1 MRIYQPQHTP
11 LHTVSSTPTAQ
22 RFKSKLSTTH
32 KSYKARLSNTE
43 GTPPTD
49 YSRSYRSP
57 LLSPGW
63 QSDEEE
69 EEEDSDSIEGVG
81 CINDK
86 KEGRDDVSEL
96 PEWGTLQYSQRMLRS
111 SNKSISHN
119 NSSKRLGI
127 AKRPVKKVLSALPNL
142 SSLRSPRSSGSGC
155 AAAYLKSINSSSDYY
170 EEETDCRDDD
180 SEYLLGG
187 MYDNLSGRQRDFPSS
202 SSLVDDDEEVG
213 EGVGGMKS
221 FKQLREV
228 FERGGS
234 GSGEDERVGRKFL
247 EVVDFGGFDD
257 SVEEDCSDVVL
268 DVEEERDEYND
279 HDEEV
284 VVLTLSDKENDATD
298 VIVESPRNMMKP
310 MRKSTDDSLVGLNL
324 SENSRPNKEVVK
336 SIEDNSSDL
345 CVSTSSSGGVVAE
358 QQQQLQQPMIV
369 NNSTDYRNQNSSF
382 FGYSTCTEDEEI
394 DIMSVGSSGSS
405 STCDMDSHLT
415 EPLSDDKSLLLGVS
429 KLSPVK
435 EHATPATE
443 AETPDVET
451 SDSGDSDPHQSHV
464 TYASYMNI
472 VKRESPPVTVTPS
485 ENGDV
490 ILVTPMNDVMDIG
503 LQPPGIKF
511 VDQQDQEAALA
522 PPPVP
527 RTKTILADVR
537 PSPALLIPSLGKH
550 EEEDEASL
558 ECEPLVAAQDVESTK
573 QVISSSTEEDVQET
587 PVKME
592 NVVSKSTPPSN
603 EASPT
608 GVDELE
614 DEEAFVSDEDEQF
627 TEVDFATPAT
637 PDERSLSPIPAVAL
651 ESAFVASK
659 GWDDDEEGADDSESV
674 VDDAT
679 SQTSSG
685 FGPFVKYEDALSD
698 ILKGRAKAEMIE
710 LRPSLESD
718 CGQSSSCVSSSV
730 VSSSVAQA
738 SDATDEQLE
747 VVEEEEEDLSPNLL
761 DMAVDS
767 EELSSDD
774 SKDAAETPPTVNEP
788 GSFSQIYNRSFDKEE
803 NEESDSESEAPE
815 SDYYLS
821 ADSGETSDYIDQRT
835 TTRPWAKAMNSYD
848 SGEYESDLISAPSAS
863 MEEGDQGSPQSVPH
877 IISGKVSDESIEE
890 GESNNNTSLNTF
902 WAHELEKELSH
913 SVEEDDTE
921 ESSQARNK
929 SIDDNIHTDCD
940 GNQYLKVYDLDSGE
954 DIYEVIDQRHSLET
968 VEECRTE
975 EEEEEEEADGDEDAV
990 LAKEDVTEESQA
1002 KRELEVIDNVAR
1014 AMEETLE
1021 LDSRHKSEKS
1031 IVSLEDLHSLFDQY
1045 SEVIPE
1051 SLTEEIVEEIND
1063 EQLQLSTPP
1072 PSEEEDDV
1080 ALSKQSN
1087 VEVRS
1092 VRSLKKRHV
1101 HIKKRAIIKKAN
1113 AMQKT
1118 KYDLA
1123 YLEKGSHHENK
1134 VSNKNKTDNIELVR
1148 VDSQDSHPSLLTK
1161 SSLDEMVSKALGVL
1175 SSREKDVEDQ
1185 VDESSI
1191 SSYSIISGV
1200 ADVTPTVDEE
1210 SSVESVTPEE
1220 YQDKCFVSYESTMK
1234 KNKEEIE
1241 LLEAELNESIK
1252 SMKSKGSDN
1261 STTQSSL
1268 SIDTFSSEEKSHE
1281 GDIVSELPVRG
1292 ELKRGQSFIVAKLM
1306 DENHELAESLATTQ
1320 SKLQKVK
1327 RKLERVTSERD
1338 RMISSARFEI

>member
-32 KSYKARLSNTE
+32 KSYKARLSNAE

-63 QSDEEE
+63 QSDDDD
-69 EEEDSDSIEGVG
+69 EDDTDSIEGVG
-81 CINDK
+81 LNDK
-86 KEGRDDVSEL
+86 KEGRDDVSDL

-111 SNKSISHN
+111 TKSISSLSQS
-119 NSSKRLGI
+119 SSKRLGI

-142 SSLRSPRSSGSGC
+142 SSLRSPRGGSGSGC
-155 AAAYLKSINSSSDYY
+155 AAAYLKSINSSSSDYY

-187 MYDNLSGRQRDFPSS
+187 MYDNLSGGQREFPSS
-202 SSLVDDDEEVG
+202 SSLVDDEEEVG
-213 EGVGGMKS
+213 ELGGMKS

-234 GSGEDERVGRKFL
+234 GSGEDERVGRKYL

-257 SVEEDCSDVVL
+257 STEEDCSDVVL
-268 DVEEERDEYND
+268 DVEEERDEYNE
-279 HDEEV
+279 HLGDEEV
-284 VVLTLSDKENDATD
+284 VVMALSDKENDATD
-298 VIVESPRNMMKP
+298 VIVESPRNIMKP
-310 MRKSTDDSLVGLNL
+310 MRMSTDDSLVGLNL
-324 SENSRPNKEVVK
+324 SENSRPNKEAAK
-336 SIEDNSSDL
+336 SIDEDSSDL

-358 QQQQLQQPMIV
+358 QQQQQPMIV
-369 NNSTDYRNQNSSF
+369 NSSTDYRNQNSSF
-382 FGYSTCTEDEEI
+382 FGYSTCTEEEES
-394 DIMSVGSSGSS
+394 DIASVGSSGSS
-405 STCDMDSHLT
+405 STCDLDSHL
-415 EPLSDDKSLLLGVS
+415 PLDDKSLLLGVS

-443 AETPDVET
+443 AETPDVES
-451 SDSGDSDPHQSHV
+451 SDSGDSDPHQSHA
-464 TYASYMNI
+464 YASYMNI
-472 VKRESPPVTVTPS
+472 AKRESPPVTVTPS

-490 ILVTPMNDVMDIG
+490 ILVTPMDDVMDIG

-511 VDQQDQEAALA
+511 ADQEEPAVA

-527 RTKTILADVR
+527 RAKTILADVR

-550 EEEDEASL
+550 EEEEDEASL
-558 ECEPLVAAQDVESTK
+558 ECEQLVAQEVELNK
-573 QVISSSTEEDVQET
+573 QILSPSTEDVHET
-587 PVKME
+587 PNKME
-592 NVVSKSTPPSN
+592 SAVSKSTPPSN

-651 ESAFVASK
+651 ESAFIASK
-659 GWDDDEEGADDSESV
+659 GWDDDEEGADESESV
-674 VDDAT
+674 DDAA

-738 SDATDEQLE
+738 SDTTDEQLE
-747 VVEEEEEDLSPNLL
+747 VVEEEDEDMSPNLL

-774 SKDAAETPPTVNEP
+774 SKDATESPTVNEP

-835 TTRPWAKAMNSYD
+835 TTRPWAKAMDSYD
-848 SGEYESDLISAPSAS
+848 SGEYESDLISTPSAS

-877 IISGKVSDESIEE
+877 ILSGKVSDESLEE
-890 GESNNNTSLNTF
+890 SESNNNNTSLNTF

-913 SVEEDDTE
+913 SVEEDDAE
-921 ESSQARNK
+921 ESQARRK

-975 EEEEEEEADGDEDAV
+975 EEEEADDDEDAV
-990 LAKEDVTEESQA
+990 LAKEEVIEQSQA

-1051 SLTEEIVEEIND
+1051 SLTEEIVDEIND

-1072 PSEEEDDV
+1072 PSEEEEDMS
-1080 ALSKQSN
+1080 LSKQSN
-1087 VEVRS
+1087 VEIRS
-1092 VRSLKKRHV
+1092 VRSPKKRHV

-1123 YLEKGSHHENK
+1123 YLEMGSHHHENK
-1134 VSNKNKTDNIELVR
+1134 VSNRNKTDNIEIVR
-1148 VDSQDSHPSLLTK
+1148 VDSQDYQSSLLAN

-1175 SSREKDVEDQ
+1175 SSREKDVEDHQ
-1185 VDESSI
+1185 NDESSI
-1191 SSYSIISGV
+1191 SSYSIISAGV
-1200 ADVTPTVDEE
+1200 NDLNSVTPTVDEE

-1220 YQDKCFVSYESTMK
+1220 YKDKCFVSYESTMK
-1234 KNKEEIE
+1234 KNKEDIE

-1261 STTQSSL
+1261 STAQSSL

-1281 GDIVSELPVRG
+1281 GDIVSKLPVRG

-1327 RKLERVTSERD
+1327 RKIERVTSERD

>member
-1 MRIYQPQHTP
+1 
-11 LHTVSSTPTAQ
+11 VSSSPTTQ
-22 RFKSKLSTTH
+22 RIKSKLSTTH

-43 GTPPTD
+43 GTPPSD

-69 EEEDSDSIEGVG
+69 DDTDSIEGVG
-81 CINDK
+81 CIIDK
-86 KEGRDDVSEL
+86 EEGRDDVADL

-111 SNKSISHN
+111 SNKSSLSQS
-119 NSSKRLGI
+119 SSKRLGT

-142 SSLRSPRSSGSGC
+142 SSLRSPRGSGSGC
-155 AAAYLKSINSSSDYY
+155 AAAYLKSINSSSSDYY

-187 MYDNLSGRQRDFPSS
+187 MYDLPGGGQREFPSS
-202 SSLVDDDEEVG
+202 SSLVDDEEEVG
-213 EGVGGMKS
+213 ELGGMKS

-234 GSGEDERVGRKFL
+234 GSGEDQRVGRKYL

-257 SVEEDCSDVVL
+257 SVEEECSDVVL
-268 DVEEERDEYND
+268 DVEEERDEYNE
-279 HDEEV
+279 HLGDEEV
-284 VVLTLSDKENDATD
+284 VVLTLSDKENDSTD
-298 VIVESPRNMMKP
+298 LIVESPRNMTKP

-324 SENSRPNKEVVK
+324 SENSRPNEKEAVK
-336 SIEDNSSDL
+336 SVDEDSSDL

-358 QQQQLQQPMIV
+358 QQQQQQPMIV
-369 NNSTDYRNQNSSF
+369 NSSSDYRNQNSSF
-382 FGYSTCTEDEEI
+382 FGYSTCTEEDES
-394 DIMSVGSSGSS
+394 DIVSIGSSGSS
-405 STCDMDSHLT
+405 STCDLDSHLT
-415 EPLSDDKSLLLGVS
+415 EPLDDKSLLLGVS

-464 TYASYMNI
+464 THASYMNI
-472 VKRESPPVTVTPS
+472 AKRESPPVTVTPS

-490 ILVTPMNDVMDIG
+490 ILVTPMDDVMDIG
-503 LQPPGIKF
+503 LQPPSIKIT
-511 VDQQDQEAALA
+511 DQEEQEAAVV

-527 RTKTILADVR
+527 RAKTILADVR

-550 EEEDEASL
+550 EEEEEEASL
-558 ECEPLVAAQDVESTK
+558 EHEPLIVQEAESTK
-573 QVISSSTEEDVQET
+573 QVASPSTEDVHET
-587 PVKME
+587 PKKME
-592 NVVSKSTPPSN
+592 ITNPSKSAPPVSN

-608 GVDELE
+608 GVDEFE

-651 ESAFVASK
+651 ESAFIASK
-659 GWDDDEEGADDSESV
+659 GWDDDEEGADESESI
-674 VDDAT
+674 DDAA

-738 SDATDEQLE
+738 SDTTDEQLE
-747 VVEEEEEDLSPNLL
+747 VVEEEEEDMSPNLL

-803 NEESDSESEAPE
+803 GEESDSESEAPE

-835 TTRPWAKAMNSYD
+835 TTRPWAKAMESYD
-848 SGEYESDLISAPSAS
+848 SGEESDLISAPSAS

-877 IISGKVSDESIEE
+877 ILSGKVSDESLEE
-890 GESNNNTSLNTF
+890 SESSNNNTSLNTF

-913 SVEEDDTE
+913 SVEEDDAE
-921 ESSQARNK
+921 ESQARRK

-975 EEEEEEEADGDEDAV
+975 EEEEEEEADEDAV

-1002 KRELEVIDNVAR
+1002 KKELEVIDNVVR

-1072 PSEEEDDV
+1072 PSKEEEDV

-1087 VEVRS
+1087 IEIRS

-1113 AMQKT
+1113 AMQK
-1118 KYDLA
+1118 YDLA
-1123 YLEKGSHHENK
+1123 YLEKGSNHGK
-1134 VSNKNKTDNIELVR
+1134 VSNRKKMDSIELVR
-1148 VDSQDSHPSLLTK
+1148 VDSQDSHPSLLANT
-1161 SSLDEMVSKALGVL
+1161 SLDEMVCKALGVL

-1191 SSYSIISGV
+1191 SSYSIISGG
-1200 ADVTPTVDEE
+1200 ADLNSVTPTVNEEE

-1220 YQDKCFVSYESTMK
+1220 YKDKCFVSYESTMK

-1261 STTQSSL
+1261 STAHSSL
-1268 SIDTFSSEEKSHE
+1268 SIDTLSSEEKSHE
-1281 GDIVSELPVRG
+1281 DDVVSELPVRG

>member
-32 KSYKARLSNTE
+32 KSYKARLSNAE

-63 QSDEEE
+63 QSDDDEDN
-69 EEEDSDSIEGVG
+69 DSDSIEGVG
-81 CINDK
+81 CITDK
-86 KEGRDDVSEL
+86 KEGRDDVSDL

-111 SNKSISHN
+111 SNKSISSHN
-119 NSSKRLGI
+119 NSSSKRLGI

-142 SSLRSPRSSGSGC
+142 SSLRSPRGSGSGC
-155 AAAYLKSINSSSDYY
+155 AAAYLKSINSSSSDYY

-187 MYDNLSGRQRDFPSS
+187 MYDNLVGGQREFPSS
-202 SSLVDDDEEVG
+202 SSLVDDEDEVG
-213 EGVGGMKS
+213 ELGGMKS

-234 GSGEDERVGRKFL
+234 GSGEDERVGRKYL

-268 DVEEERDEYND
+268 DLEEERDEYND

-284 VVLTLSDKENDATD
+284 VVMTLSDKENDDTD
-298 VIVESPRNMMKP
+298 LIVESPRNMMKP

-324 SENSRPNKEVVK
+324 SENSRPNKEAVVK
-336 SIEDNSSDL
+336 SVDEDSSDL

-358 QQQQLQQPMIV
+358 QQQQPMIV
-369 NNSTDYRNQNSSF
+369 NSSTDYRNQNNSF
-382 FGYSTCTEDEEI
+382 FGYSTCTEEES
-394 DIMSVGSSGSS
+394 DVVSVGSSGSS
-405 STCDMDSHLT
+405 STCDLDSHLT
-415 EPLSDDKSLLLGVS
+415 DDKSLLLGVS

-435 EHATPATE
+435 EHATSATE
-443 AETPDVET
+443 AETPDVES

-472 VKRESPPVTVTPS
+472 AKRDSPPVTVTPS

-490 ILVTPMNDVMDIG
+490 ILVTPMDDVMDIG

-511 VDQQDQEAALA
+511 ADQNEQEAAVV

-527 RTKTILADVR
+527 RGKTILADVR

-550 EEEDEASL
+550 EEEEDEASL
-558 ECEPLVAAQDVESTK
+558 ECEPLVAQEVESK
-573 QVISSSTEEDVQET
+573 DVHET
-587 PVKME
+587 PIKME
-592 NVVSKSTPPSN
+592 SVVSKSTPPSN

-614 DEEAFVSDEDEQF
+614 DEEAFVSDDDEQF

-651 ESAFVASK
+651 ESAFIASK

-674 VDDAT
+674 DDAA

-698 ILKGRAKAEMIE
+698 ILKGRTKAEMIE

-738 SDATDEQLE
+738 SDTTDEQLE
-747 VVEEEEEDLSPNLL
+747 VVEEEEEDMAPNLL

-774 SKDAAETPPTVNEP
+774 SKDATESPTGNEP

-835 TTRPWAKAMNSYD
+835 TARPWAKAMDSYD
-848 SGEYESDLISAPSAS
+848 SGEYESDDLISAPSAS

-877 IISGKVSDESIEE
+877 ILSGKVSDESLEE

-913 SVEEDDTE
+913 SVEEDDAE
-921 ESSQARNK
+921 ETQARSK

-975 EEEEEEEADGDEDAV
+975 EEEEEANDDEDAV

-1014 AMEETLE
+1014 TIEETLE
-1021 LDSRHKSEKS
+1021 LDSRPKSEKS

-1051 SLTEEIVEEIND
+1051 SLTKEIVEEIND
-1063 EQLQLSTPP
+1063 EQLKLSTPP
-1072 PSEEEDDV
+1072 PSPPPSDEEEDMS
-1080 ALSKQSN
+1080 LSKQSN
-1087 VEVRS
+1087 VEIRNVRS
-1092 VRSLKKRHV
+1092 PKKRHV

-1113 AMQKT
+1113 TMQKT

-1134 VSNKNKTDNIELVR
+1134 VSNINKVSADSIELVR
-1148 VDSQDSHPSLLTK
+1148 VDSQDSQPSLLAN
-1161 SSLDEMVSKALGVL
+1161 SSLDEMVFKALDVL
-1175 SSREKDVEDQ
+1175 SSREKNTEDHQ
-1185 VDESSI
+1185 VDELSI

-1200 ADVTPTVDEE
+1200 ADLNSVDKE

-1220 YQDKCFVSYESTMK
+1220 YKDKCFVSYESTMK

-1261 STTQSSL
+1261 STAQSSL
-1268 SIDTFSSEEKSHE
+1268 STDTFSSEEKSHE
-1281 GDIVSELPVRG
+1281 GDVVSEVPVRG
-1292 ELKRGQSFIVAKLM
+1292 GLKRGQSIIVAKLM
-1306 DENHELAESLATTQ
+1306 DENHDLAESLATTQ